1 MKPASAIFQILK
13 KKILGA
19 LLLVVCVSG
28 LTMAQSVLS
37 DDAHT
42 STLPKDLDTNFG
54 TNPSL
59 TVSATNTTYL
69 KFMQDRF
76 RARYSRPRH
85 LQPAAAEAAAGVAVG
100 VAEGF
105 IQGQDVALLC

>member
-1 MKPASAIFQILK
+1 MKPAPAVFQVLK
-13 KKILGA
+13 KIFGA

-59 TVSATNTTYL
+59 TVSATSTTYVKFKLSPTLPADTQASHVAKATL
-69 KFMQDRF
+69 KLYV
-76 RARYSRPRH
+76 ANVSV
-85 LQPAAAEAAAGVAVG
+85 AGA
-100 VAEGF
+100 
-105 IQGQDVALLC
+105 ID